1 MTRTKTSFKILS
13 VHMLLAAASA
23 LAAGCSS
30 ETTDTSFPDENVLL
44 ALDSYEVLYRLD
56 ASGRVTYLRLEGR
69 HLPDAIMAEVG
80 KLTELDEMSL
90 AGASF
95 SEDSLAHLHGLK
107 YLRRLGLGGTPITDK
122 ALVHLEKLE
131 GLTEVWLTRRQFSP
145 AALEKLKSARPDLTV
160 HLW

>member
-1 MTRTKTSFKILS
+1 MTKMRTGFKGVP
-13 VHMLLAAASA
+13 VHVFLAIACA
-23 LAAGCSS
+23 LAAGCTG
-30 ETTDTSFPDENVLL
+30 ETNDTSFPDENALR
-44 ALDSYEVLYRLD
+44 ALDSYEVMYRLD
-56 ASGRVTYLRLEGR
+56 ANGRVNNLRLEGR
-69 HLPDAIMAEVG
+69 HLPDAMMAEVG

-95 SEDSLAHLHGLK
+95 SEDSLAHLYGLK

-131 GLTEVWLTRRQFSP
+131 GLTEVWLTTGQFSP

-160 HLW
+160 HL